1 MHPAEPFSC
10 RRIFF
15 VSKHDSTSFPLAP
28 RGRRF
33 PSRERI
39 STLANVVIASLFV
52 TSTFRMAGRITSLL
66 DPSRIALHLQ
76 STKRT
81 AALNEIAKQLDGHP
95 DVANFS
101 AFYDELLARDRL
113 DTTCLGNAVALPH
126 ARTEHVKKI
135 VMAVGR
141 ADSGIPFDSNG
152 EIVRLFFVLGT
163 PKTKPGDYL
172 AVVSALCKILKDPAD
187 RATFLNAQTP
197 EAFIAAIA
205 AAEAKLGL

>member
-1 MHPAEPFSC
+1 
-10 RRIFF
+10 
-15 VSKHDSTSFPLAP
+15 
-28 RGRRF
+28 
-33 PSRERI
+33 
-39 STLANVVIASLFV
+39 
-52 TSTFRMAGRITSLL
+52 MAGRITSLL

-76 STKRT
+76 SAKRT
-81 AALNEIAKQLDGHP
+81 AALHEIAKQLDGHP
-95 DVANFS
+95 DVAHYPG
-101 AFYDELLARDRL
+101 FYEELLARDRL
-113 DTTCLGNAVALPH
+113 DTTSLGNGIALPH

-141 ADSGIPFDSNG
+141 SDTGIVFDDKG
-152 EIVRLFFVLGT
+152 EIVKLFFVLGT

-187 RATFLNAQTP
+187 RATFLQAPTP

>member
-1 MHPAEPFSC
+1 MP
-10 RRIFF
+10 
-15 VSKHDSTSFPLAP
+15 
-28 RGRRF
+28 
-33 PSRERI
+33 
-39 STLANVVIASLFV
+39 
-52 TSTFRMAGRITSLL
+52 GRITSLL
-66 DPSRIALHLQ
+66 DPSRNALHLQ

-81 AALNEIAKQLDGHP
+81 AALNEIARQLEGHP

-141 ADSGIPFDSNG
+141 ADTGIPFDTNG

-172 AVVSALCKILKDPAD
+172 AVVSALDNLIKGGAGQASAGGASGGLGGLGGLLGGLLGGGGSSSAGAPGGLGGLAAMLDADGNGNPLDDIL
-187 RATFLNAQTP
+187 RG
-197 EAFIAAIA
+197 
-205 AAEAKLGL
+205 LGRS